1 MRPVYSTAVY
11 CHSTLLWHLPG
22 TACGANCQVWRAH
35 FHPMGRGTQVS
46 KKFGQEYVRIQT
58 DATRQF
64 VAGRVVIREQAVPED
79 LE

>member
-1 MRPVYSTAVY
+1 
-11 CHSTLLWHLPG
+11 
-22 TACGANCQVWRAH
+22 
-35 FHPMGRGTQVS
+35 MGRGTQVS